1 MHDWEN
7 NGYKSILILLGY
19 PKAELVKTNLATI
32 FLNNIIAN
40 KDAFKEKQEKSLHY
54 ENVQIETA
62 NGLEINVDFTL
73 NTYIT
78 DSHVVIQCLFVTLL
92 MHIRNLELIIIKQIL
107 LMVQY

>member
-1 MHDWEN
+1 
-7 NGYKSILILLGY
+7 LGY
-19 PKAELVKTNLATI
+19 PKAELVKKPIWQLN

-40 KDAFKEKQEKSLHY
+40 KDAFKELKQEKSLHY

-78 DSHVVIQCLFVTLL
+78 DSHVVIQCF
-92 MHIRNLELIIIKQIL
+92 IRNFTNAHSK
-107 LMVQY
+107 